1 MKNRTIGLIVTLGV
15 LCIAGIF
22 SIQLFWL
29 NRAFDLRETQ
39 FNFSVNIA
47 LRNVAVRLL
56 HYNGHQVAAEN
67 PVNQL
72 SPNYFVVRVNDVI
85 DANVLELYLKEE
97 LLKRNV
103 IQDFEYGIYDCMG
116 EKMVYGNYV
125 SLEKEEKNPSCTSSL
140 PRWNTDN
147 YYFGVCFPNKDANL
161 LNSMGIWLF
170 STGVLVLVSV
180 FFGYAMFVIL
190 KQKRLS
196 EIQKEFI
203 NNMNHEF
210 QTPLST
216 ITVAA
221 DVLRKPDIS
230 QYPARLQ
237 NYANIIQLETQRLR
251 SQVERLLQTAS
262 ADKDV
267 WQLNRQTVHL
277 YQVLEQVADSYAETL
292 QNSNGYITLDLQ
304 DNCSDKISAD
314 VLHLRN
320 AFANLIDNAIKYS
333 SLAPE
338 ISLKTF
344 CQRKGIWV
352 EISDKGIG
360 IATEHQ
366 RKIFDKFYR
375 VPSGNLHDV
384 KGFGLGLHYVKSV
397 IEKHDGKINV
407 RSSVGEGTTLSV
419 WLPYCT
425 K

>member
-1 MKNRTIGLIVTLGV
+1 MKNRTIALIVTLGV

-39 FNFSVNIA
+39 FNFGVNIA

-56 HYNGHQVAAEN
+56 HYNGHQMAAEN
-67 PVNQL
+67 PVSQL

-85 DANVLELYLKEE
+85 DANVLELYLREE

-103 IQDFEYGIYDCMG
+103 IENFEYAIYDCVG

-125 SLEKEEKNPSCTSSL
+125 SLEKDEKNPSCTSSL

-147 YYFGVCFPNKDANL
+147 YYFGVYFPNKDANL
-161 LNSMGIWLF
+161 LSSMGIWLF

-210 QTPLST
+210 QTPLAT

-221 DVLRKPDIS
+221 DVLRKPDIGKH
-230 QYPARLQ
+230 PARLQ
-237 NYANIIQLETQRLR
+237 NYANIIQHETQRLR

-267 WQLNRQTVHL
+267 WELNRQTVHL
-277 YQVLEQVADSYAETL
+277 HQVLEQVAESYTQTL
-292 QNSNGYITLDLQ
+292 QNVNGRIALDFPQ
-304 DNCSDKISAD
+304 NCSDEVSAD
-314 VLHLRN
+314 GLHLRN

-333 SLAPE
+333 ALSPE
-338 ISLKTF
+338 IGIKTS
-344 CQRKGIWV
+344 CQKKGVLV

-360 IATEHQ
+360 ISAEHQ

-375 VPSGNLHDV
+375 VPSGNLHNV

-397 IEKHDGKINV
+397 VEKHGGKINV
-407 RSSVGEGTTLSV
+407 HSRVGEGTTFGV
-419 WLPYCT
+419 WLPYSR